1 MKSGLSAVAV
11 TILTSGFFAGSLGA
25 ADVPFPT
32 EHTVDGDFDSAYS
45 VHAADVDGDGDV
57 DVLGAAQFDAH
68 EIAWW
73 ENTAGNGT
81 AWTEHTVDG
90 AFDAAYS
97 VHAADVDGDVLGAAA
112 NAADIAWWENTA
124 GDGTAWTKHTV
135 DGAFD
140 GAYSVHAADVD
151 GDGDVDV
158 LGAAF
163 VADEMAWWENTAGD
177 GTAWT
182 KHTVDGAFDR
192 VRSVHAADV
201 DGDGDG
207 DVLGAA
213 GVANEIAW
221 WENRGGQFAL
231 PTAASAPA
239 TIVPGEQT
247 EVLAVTASHQGRSG
261 DHDVELVTFEILF
274 EDTANQPL
282 DDTAANALIET
293 LRIYRDDS
301 GGGGAG
307 SFQQGEDFLVD
318 TTDLLALTNGVQTI
332 AFANGAADVQ
342 VQHGTPRLYFV
353 VVELKPDSG
362 IDSVKVTHLT
372 SASSTAEDADF
383 DIPLALSY
391 GMDVTAD
398 VTPLTAEGRIHLL
411 LDELDSLVNDDT
423 LKTGQAK
430 GLLKPLKNALR
441 SLDKGNVDSAC
452 SQIQDFIDEVN
463 QKIADGAL
471 SQEDGD
477 ALIAMADLLAADLGC
492 A

>member
-1 MKSGLSAVAV
+1 M
-11 TILTSGFFAGSLGA
+11 
-25 ADVPFPT
+25 
-32 EHTVDGDFDSAYS
+32 
-45 VHAADVDGDGDV
+45 
-57 DVLGAAQFDAH
+57 
-68 EIAWW
+68 
-73 ENTAGNGT
+73 
-81 AWTEHTVDG
+81 
-90 AFDAAYS
+90 
-97 VHAADVDGDVLGAAA
+97 
-112 NAADIAWWENTA
+112 
-124 GDGTAWTKHTV
+124 
-135 DGAFD
+135 
-140 GAYSVHAADVD
+140 
-151 GDGDVDV
+151 
-158 LGAAF
+158 
-163 VADEMAWWENTAGD
+163 
-177 GTAWT
+177 
-182 KHTVDGAFDR
+182 DGAFDR